1 MKKNDIVLIDFVA
14 KTEQGEIFDL
24 TKKDVATKNKIW
36 NKDNSYE
43 PIAVILGAGTTMTGL
58 EEGLLKMKVGES
70 KEIIIEPEKAFG
82 KRDPK
87 LIKIMPEKIFQGKIK
102 PSPGLIV
109 DFSGKKG
116 RIQSSRGGRVR
127 IDFNHPLAGKTVIY
141 DVKITKDVTDSKE
154 KIEAIFSLFGIKPE
168 VSVNEKKEASIKLK
182 GELHPMLQEKM
193 TEMIK
198 KYSDAKDVSYINISE
213 KKKPKK

>member
-193 TEMIK
+193 TEMI
-198 KYSDAKDVSYINISE
+198 
-213 KKKPKK
+213 